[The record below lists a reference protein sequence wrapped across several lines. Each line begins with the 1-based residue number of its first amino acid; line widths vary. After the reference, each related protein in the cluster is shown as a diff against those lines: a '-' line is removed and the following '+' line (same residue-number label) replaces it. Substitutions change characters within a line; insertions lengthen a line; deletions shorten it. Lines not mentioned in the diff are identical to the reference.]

1 MAALS
6 VNTEVEK
13 LLGKLPAEIVYTI
26 KTTFEENLHEICEI
40 KINLNCPLI
49 VIGKREY
56 VFESLIITKEILN
69 KCISRLT
76 NNSLFTYEK
85 NILQG
90 YFTVDGGHRI
100 GVAGKFMFE
109 NGNKQGFVSSISGL
123 NIRVSKAVRIEPEKI
138 LKNIVKE
145 NLDSIYNTL
154 IISPPGCGKTTLL
167 RNIIRILSSG
177 EGILAGRGFRVVVI
191 DERSEICAVNN
202 DRREIGIRTFVL
214 DGVDKLRGILMAVRS
229 LNPQII
235 AMDELGSPSD
245 YLAVCEASKMG
256 VKIIATMHAESVKDI
271 YMREFSRKIINQG
284 VFEKVIVLSSRN
296 GPGTIEKILSL
307 GEGKNGG

>member
-1 MAALS
+1 MAVLN
-6 VNTEVEK
+6 VHTEVEK
-13 LLGKLPAEIVYTI
+13 LLGKLPTEIACTI
-26 KTTFEENLHEICEI
+26 KMALEKSLHEICEI

-49 VIGKREY
+49 VISKREY
-56 VFESLIITKEILN
+56 VFDSLIITKEILN

-100 GVAGKFMFE
+100 GVAGKFTFE
-109 NGNKQGFVSSISGL
+109 NGNKQGFVSLITGL
-123 NIRVSKAVRIEPEKI
+123 NIRVAKTVRIESEKI
-138 LKNIVKE
+138 LKSIMKD

-191 DERSEICAVNN
+191 DERSEICPENN

-256 VKIIATMHAESVKDI
+256 VKLIATMHAESVKDI
-271 YMREFSRKIINQG
+271 YMREFSRKIVNQG
-284 VFEKVIVLSSRN
+284 VFEKVIVLSLRN
-296 GPGTIEKILSL
+296 GPGTIEKIVSL
-307 GEGKNGG
+307 GEERNGD

>member
-1 MAALS
+1 MTALS
-6 VNTEVEK
+6 INTEVEK
-13 LLGKLPAEIVYTI
+13 LLDRLPAEIVYTI

-90 YFTVDGGHRI
+90 YFTVNGGHRI
-100 GVAGKFMFE
+100 GVAGKFTFE

-123 NIRVSKAVRIEPEKI
+123 NIRVAKTVRIESEKI
-138 LKNIVKE
+138 LKSIVKE

-177 EGILAGRGFRVVVI
+177 EGILAGRGLRVVVI
-191 DERSEICAVNN
+191 DERSEICTENN
-202 DRREIGIRTFVL
+202 DKREIGIRTFVL

-245 YLAVCEASKMG
+245 YLAVCEASKW
-256 VKIIATMHAESVKDI
+256 
-271 YMREFSRKIINQG
+271 
-284 VFEKVIVLSSRN
+284 VL
-296 GPGTIEKILSL
+296 E
-307 GEGKNGG
+307 

>member
-6 VNTEVEK
+6 INTEVEK
-13 LLGKLPAEIVYTI
+13 LLDRLPAEIVYTI

-56 VFESLIITKEILN
+56 VFDSLIITKDILN

-100 GVAGKFMFE
+100 GVAGKFTFE

-123 NIRVSKAVRIEPEKI
+123 NIRVAKTVRIESEKI
-138 LKNIVKE
+138 LKSIMKDS
-145 NLDSIYNTL
+145 LDSIYNTL

-177 EGILAGRGFRVVVI
+177 EGILAGKGFRVVVI
-191 DERSEICAVNN
+191 DERSEICPKNN

-256 VKIIATMHAESVKDI
+256 VRIIATMHAESIKDI